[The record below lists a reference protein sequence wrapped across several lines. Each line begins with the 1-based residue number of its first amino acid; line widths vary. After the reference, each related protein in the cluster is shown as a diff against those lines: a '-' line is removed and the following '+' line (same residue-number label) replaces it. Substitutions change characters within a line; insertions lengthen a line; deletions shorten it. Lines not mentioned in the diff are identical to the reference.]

1 MIDDYRWS
9 KIDKPK
15 SIDDDRCV
23 DWLKAKQTLN
33 RPQTRPKQT
42 LNQPKKKLYKT
53 NPKNL
58 NQPEN
63 QTQAKPN

>member
-42 LNQPKKKLYKT
+42 LNQPKKNYIKPT
-53 NPKNL
+53 PKI
-58 NQPEN
+58 
-63 QTQAKPN
+63 